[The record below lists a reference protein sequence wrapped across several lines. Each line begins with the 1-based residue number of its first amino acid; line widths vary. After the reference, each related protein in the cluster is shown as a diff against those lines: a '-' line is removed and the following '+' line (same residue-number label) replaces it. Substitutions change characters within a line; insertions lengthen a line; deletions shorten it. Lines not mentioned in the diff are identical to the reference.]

1 MLFQTFEIKVALLGY
16 VSVGKTTVL
25 NALLQDKFSEVSM
38 RRTTAGVNFFRIST
52 QSNGKDSPEKVEGKA
67 SDSTDSVGEWSM
79 LADNPKTAESAL
91 EEITAD
97 NSELRKTNKIQE
109 KIFDIE
115 LDGPLCEMRKDTKL
129 TIVDVPGLNEAGTKA
144 MYKEYVGDKWETFDC
159 VVVVMDAEKGV
170 NTEEQVELL
179 HFVKDNLKNKKS
191 VPVIVLCNKVDDP
204 EDAELM
210 NLVQEVREQVE
221 KIFEV
226 GNRSQALQQV
236 FESSKA
242 GNDQPPCDAYP
253 IFIPLSAGNAFAY
266 RTASRLSLEE
276 FKKLDIALIDKL
288 GRDEV
293 GNFKWKELSL
303 DAKYAMA
310 YDAVSDIKQYQERL
324 EATNFDKFLSAF
336 SFCLGGDEVQ
346 RNLIEQQLTL
356 SLRNLS
362 LDSPVASQLRAI
374 YECCKVIKKP
384 TEQLKTSFWF
394 MYEKLSRD
402 AFSLFDIH
410 MDTGGVTKALDE
422 LVGYSALATELGWTD
437 QSDLIPMKMD
447 ELLRRQLSIIV
458 SKANDWVPYGC
469 RLLNIS
475 QQDHSNDIRVWE
487 ELKRNYEE
495 YELREK
501 KILLLKRQEKK
512 KNVKVRRGRRPLP
525 QSPPAE
531 KREQDFFPRCTRYG
545 FEEYQS
551 SPAEYP
557 WHWEQTEPNTWKN
570 KHTSVTR
577 TGEHPY
583 LGKPSWTNLSP
594 HDWTQVLGSLLLV
607 SSNKHFY
614 LRFGREKM
622 LLERHLQAFNSYF
635 DPLCNEIWGHSCQGW
650 GHSCQDCGYYSG
662 DSNGAETRVQ
672 HSSMKN
678 FMMHFMMKGKYV
690 NGVFTPDFPDVY
702 KACARVE
709 VPELLS
715 DPKHWGNP
723 FWKYCEFKELQ

>member
-38 RRTTAGVNFFRIST
+38 RRTTAGVNFFCIST
-52 QSNGKDSPEKVEGKA
+52 RSTNSKRKRQKPDRCESGEGSFRGKRSPKVDDNVSENTEDEEG
-67 SDSTDSVGEWSM
+67 WSM
-79 LADNPKTAESAL
+79 LVDDPKTAESTL

-109 KIFDIE
+109 KIFNIE

-144 MYKEYVGDKWETFDC
+144 VYKEYVRDKWETFDC

-179 HFVKDNLKNKKS
+179 HFVKDNLEKKKR

-204 EDAELM
+204 DAKELM
-210 NLVQEVREQVE
+210 DLVQEVREQVE

-236 FESSKA
+236 LESSKT
-242 GNDQPPCDAYP
+242 GNDQPPCDTYP
-253 IFIPLSAGNAFAY
+253 IFIPLSAGNAFVY

-293 GNFKWKELSL
+293 GNFKWKKLSL
-303 DAKYAMA
+303 DAKYAVA
-310 YDAVSDIKQYQERL
+310 YDAVSDTEQYQERL

-346 RNLIEQQLTL
+346 RNLIEQQLTV

-362 LDSPVASQLRAI
+362 LETPVASQLRAI
-374 YECCKVIKKP
+374 YERCKVLKKP
-384 TEQLKTSFWF
+384 TEQLKTSFWS
-394 MYEKLSRD
+394 MYEKISKD
-402 AFSLFDIH
+402 AFSVFDSH

-422 LVGYSALATELGWTD
+422 LMGYSALATELGWTD
-437 QSDLIPMKMD
+437 QSDMIPMKMD
-447 ELLRRQLSIIV
+447 ELLRRQLGIIV
-458 SKANDWVPYGC
+458 GKANDWVPSGC
-469 RLLNIS
+469 GLIS
-475 QQDHSNDIRVWE
+475 QQDRSIYVWE
-487 ELKRNYEE
+487 QTQNTWNIYTCPSAGGGFVLQPK
-495 YELREK
+495 
-501 KILLLKRQEKK
+501 
-512 KNVKVRRGRRPLP
+512 
-525 QSPPAE
+525 S
-531 KREQDFFPRCTRYG
+531 RYQHG
-545 FEEYQS
+545 WSFQVP
-551 SPAEYP
+551 PAEYP

-570 KHTSVTR
+570 KHTSVTH
-577 TGEHPY
+577 TGENPH

-635 DPLCNEIWGHSCQGW
+635 DPLVSVGISCPHSAT
-650 GHSCQDCGYYSG
+650 
-662 DSNGAETRVQ
+662 SNHPGAEIHLL
-672 HSSMKN
+672 HSFLKD
-678 FMMHFMMKGKYV
+678 FMMKGKYV
-690 NGVFTPDFPDVY
+690 NGVFTPDFPDIY
-702 KACARVE
+702 KICARVE

-723 FWKYCEFKELQ
+723 FWMYCEFKESQK